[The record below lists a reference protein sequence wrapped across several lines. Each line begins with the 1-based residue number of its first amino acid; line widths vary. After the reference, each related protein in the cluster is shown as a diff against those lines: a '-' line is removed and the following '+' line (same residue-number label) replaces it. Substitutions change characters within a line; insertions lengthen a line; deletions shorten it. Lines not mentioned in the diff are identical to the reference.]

1 MNYNVFLQLEG
12 STDDLM
18 MVNGDGSMK
27 CTRLI
32 NLEPNYKPEEDEI
45 IDICVTS
52 ANVYQEHPM
61 FDKLIGKKI
70 RLTIETLEED
80 V

>member
-12 STDDLM
+12 ETNDLL
-18 MVNGDGSMK
+18 MVNNDGSMK
-27 CTRLI
+27 YTRLI
-32 NLEPNYKPEEDEI
+32 NLDSDIKSEENEI

-52 ANVYQEHPM
+52 TNVYQEHPL

-70 RLTIETLEED
+70 RLTIETLED
-80 V
+80 

>member
-12 STDDLM
+12 NTDDLL
-18 MVNGDGSMK
+18 MVNKDCSMK

-32 NLEPNYKPEEDEI
+32 NLGEDANFDEDEI

-52 ANVYQEHPM
+52 TNGFSAHPI

-70 RLTIETLEED
+70 RLTIETLEE
-80 V
+80 